1 MKERI
6 DYTKVA
12 ESVNYPALISKLDK
26 LREKEPP
33 KRRKNAS
40 DVLHAVTPHL
50 LDLRSKGW
58 TYAQLMKELNESEMK
73 VTLSALSRRVLRSR
87 KKQEPG
93 QAAKTPRA
101 AG

>member
-12 ESVNYPALISKLDK
+12 ESVNYPALINKLDK

-33 KRRKNAS
+33 KRRQSAG
-40 DVLHAVTPHL
+40 DVLHAVTDHL

-58 TYAQLMKELNESEMK
+58 TYAQLMKELNESGMK
-73 VTLSALSRRVLRSR
+73 VTLSALRAHLGRVKKSR
-87 KKQEPG
+87 K
-93 QAAKTPRA
+93 AAKKS
-101 AG
+101 AGA

>member
-1 MKERI
+1 MAERI

-33 KRRKNAS
+33 KRRKSAS
-40 DVLHAVTPHL
+40 DVLHAVTDHL

-58 TYAQLMKELNESEMK
+58 TYAQLMKELSESEMK
-73 VTLSALSRRVLRSR
+73 VTLSALRAHLGRAKKSR
-87 KKQEPG
+87 K
-93 QAAKTPRA
+93 AAKKS
-101 AG
+101 AGAGAH